1 MAVPLYIIRLTQEID
16 AGNRASYEKLK
27 QLAKTNADAKRV
39 LKTVKEPPAPARM
52 APKVA
57 AQVQPDTLE
66 QTIEKAR
73 NGDAAALASLK
84 KKADYEDA
92 KAQYGLGCVYLA
104 SDPDQARKWFIRS
117 SSLDQSKEELV
128 KMAKAGD
135 VKANEWL
142 KENSGS
148 LPIRRTSSSIQV
160 GQATQR
166 DDLGYYKPPTKHSE
180 PRIGDVYRLNDA
192 MLQTGQKNTY
202 VVIKNKKGKFVTV
215 ANIAN
220 DNGRHKCVLLLEP
233 MYAGLTGRNVYV
245 VMDADRQIMSSALM
259 QYRGSLSPRDMENLG
274 LH

>member
-27 QLAKTNADAKRV
+27 QLAKTNPDAKRV
-39 LKTVKEPPAPARM
+39 LKTVKEPPSPARQV
-52 APKVA
+52 PKVA
-57 AQVQPDTLE
+57 TNTQPDTIE
-66 QTIEKAR
+66 QTIEKAKK
-73 NGDAAALASLK
+73 GDAAALASLK

-92 KAQYGLGCVYLA
+92 KAQYGLGCVFLE
-104 SDPDQARKWFIRS
+104 SDPEQARKWFIRS
-117 SSLDQSKEELV
+117 SSLESSKTALIQ
-128 KMAKAGD
+128 MAKGGD
-135 VKANEWL
+135 AKAMEWVKQHTGA
-142 KENSGS
+142 
-148 LPIRRTSSSIQV
+148 LPAKKVTNTYV

-202 VVIKNKKGKFVTV
+202 VVIMNKKGKFVTV
-215 ANIAN
+215 ATVSQ

-245 VMDADRQIMSSALM
+245 IVDSDRQIMSSALM
-259 QYRGSLSPRDMENLG
+259 QYRGTLSPRDMENLG

>member
-39 LKTVKEPPAPARM
+39 LKTVKEPPAPAKQ
-52 APKVA
+52 APKFA
-57 AQVQPDTLE
+57 AQPKADTLE
-66 QTIEKAR
+66 QTIEKAK

-92 KAQYGLGCVYLA
+92 KAQYGLGCVHLE
-104 SDPDQARKWFIRS
+104 SNPDEARKWFIRS
-117 SSLDQSKEELV
+117 SSLDLSRDALI
-128 KMAKAGD
+128 KMATGGDAKALEW
-135 VKANEWL
+135 VKQQNCPMPVR
-142 KENSGS
+142 K
-148 LPIRRTSSSIQV
+148 TSSIQV

-192 MLQTGQKNTY
+192 LLQTGQKNTY

-215 ANIAN
+215 ATVSN
-220 DNGRHKCVLLLEP
+220 DNGRHKCALLLEP

-245 VMDADRQIMSSALM
+245 IMDADKQIMSSALM